1 MNRVWTLIS
10 SNQNDINLNYSIP
23 ANLPKEDDKLVRIV
37 NIAIKGITND
47 IETDFQ
53 FNTVISKYRELVNSI
68 ADWRKSKGELNEDD
82 KQVFSYA
89 VAMLI
94 KLMSPVTVHMSEEIW
109 ENLGGE
115 GSIHD
120 QPWCEYDENL
130 AKLTDFTLVVQVNGK
145 VRDKITV
152 DESMSKEEMEQTALA
167 SERVKEYTN
176 GKSIVKVIV
185 VPKKLVN
192 IVVK

>member
-1 MNRVWTLIS
+1 M
-10 SNQNDINLNYSIP
+10 
-23 ANLPKEDDKLVRIV
+23 A
-37 NIAIKGITND
+37 
-47 IETDFQ
+47 
-53 FNTVISKYRELVNSI
+53 
-68 ADWRKSKGELNEDD
+68 ELNEDD

-152 DESMSKEEMEQTALA
+152 DESMGKEEMEQTALA
-167 SERVKEYTN
+167 SEKIKEYTD
-176 GKSIVKVIV
+176 GKTIVKVIV